1 MASTSLL
8 LFLSACSTAIIHA
21 LIPDHWLPFALMA
34 RVQNWT
40 LRRTLS
46 MVGIT
51 GAIHVGVSIALGAVV
66 FAAGSGTARRMAG
79 HLQSSSGIVGGW
91 LMLLFGVG
99 YGLMAHY
106 REARAHHSGGP
117 APGRHDEAA
126 AGRPAGLHA
135 HGHLL
140 SHWSRGTISG
150 GALVAVIGI
159 SPCVLLQPILFAAG
173 AEGPAVAA
181 ACASGFAFCTVATM
195 VAITW
200 IAARGIERLNLP
212 FFARFGDLASGLVL
226 AAIGLFVIVQEY

>member
-1 MASTSLL
+1 
-8 LFLSACSTAIIHA
+8 
-21 LIPDHWLPFALMA
+21 MA

-79 HLQSSSGIVGGW
+79 HFQASSGIVGGW

-99 YGLMAHY
+99 YGLVAHY
-106 REARAHHSGGP
+106 REARAHHAGAH
-117 APGRHDEAA
+117 APGPGDDAA
-126 AGRPAGLHA
+126 AGGGSLHA

-140 SHWSRGTISG
+140 SHWSRGTITG

-195 VAITW
+195 VAVTW
-200 IAARGIERLNLP
+200 AAARGIERFNLP

-226 AAIGLFVIVQEY
+226 AAIGVFVIVQEY

>member
-1 MASTSLL
+1 VASTSLL

-34 RVQNWT
+34 RAQSWT

-66 FAAGSGTARRMAG
+66 FAAGSGTARRIAG
-79 HLQSSSGIVGGW
+79 HFQSSSGIVGGW

-99 YGLMAHY
+99 YGLMAHF
-106 REARAHHSGGP
+106 REARAHHAGGHAP
-117 APGRHDEAA
+117 APLEDAA
-126 AGRPAGLHA
+126 AGRPGLHA

-140 SHWSRGTISG
+140 SHWSRGTITG

-195 VAITW
+195 VAVTW
-200 IAARGIERLNLP
+200 AAARGIERLNLP